1 MALFDFVRNAGTELL
16 KRAGAGAHPETETRD
31 LVDGEDLIK
40 SIHDL
45 GLSIQN
51 LEVRVDGDTAI
62 VSGKASTQVER
73 EKVILAV
80 GNTKG
85 IAHVDDRVEVE
96 KPAPQSTYYEV
107 KKSDTLSKIAKQHY
121 GDAKLYPRIFDANR
135 PMLKDPNLIYPGQ
148 VLRIPPLES
157 R

>member
-1 MALFDFVRNAGTELL
+1 MALFDFVRDAGTELL
-16 KRAGAGAHPETETRD
+16 KRVGAGARPETRD
-31 LVDGEDLIK
+31 LVDSEDLVK
-40 SIHDL
+40 AIHDL

-51 LEVRVDGDTAI
+51 LDVRVDGDTAI
-62 VSGKASTQVER
+62 VSGKASSQAER

-96 KPAPQSTYYEV
+96 KPGPQSTYYEV
-107 KKSDTLSKIAKQHY
+107 KKGDTLSKIAKQHY
-121 GDAKLYPRIFDANR
+121 GDATQYPRIFDANR

>member
-16 KRAGAGAHPETETRD
+16 KRVGAGAHPDSED
-31 LVDGEDLIK
+31 LVK
-40 SIHDL
+40 STHDL

-51 LEVRVDGDTAI
+51 LDVRVDGDTAI
-62 VSGKASTQVER
+62 VSGKASNQAER

-85 IAHVDDRVEVE
+85 IAHVEDRVDVE
-96 KPAPQSTYYEV
+96 TPAPQSTYYEV
-107 KKSDTLSKIAKQHY
+107 KKGDTLSKIAKRHY
-121 GDAKLYPRIFDANR
+121 GDAKQYPRIFAAHR
-135 PMLKDPNLIYPGQ
+135 PMLKDPDLIYPGQ